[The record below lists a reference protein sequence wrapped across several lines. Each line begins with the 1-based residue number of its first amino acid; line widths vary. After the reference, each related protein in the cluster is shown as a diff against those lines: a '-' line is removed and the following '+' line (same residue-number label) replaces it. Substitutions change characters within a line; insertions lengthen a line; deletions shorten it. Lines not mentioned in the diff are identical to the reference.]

1 MELDDLKNTW
11 QNVKTPETSATD
23 IKAMLSENNHPVLK
37 SIRTQ
42 VIIEVAAWSVFLLCY
57 YTMFDGDTKPV
68 WINAILVVSV
78 LFPMVHN
85 LMGYSFARYLVNGP
99 TLKESL
105 TIYLAKVKVYAAIS
119 ISTRVLLAAGF
130 IVFFT
135 YGLTLNAA
143 RFYSLA
149 IIGAIFMLQLV
160 ILYRMWAKR
169 LSNIKTAV
177 LGFE

>member
-11 QNVKTPETSATD
+11 QNVKTPQISAGD

-37 SIRTQ
+37 GIRMQ

-57 YTMFDGDTKPV
+57 YTMFDGDAKPI
-68 WINAILVVSV
+68 WINVILVVSV
-78 LFPMVHN
+78 LFPVIHN
-85 LMGYSFARYLVNGP
+85 LMGYSFARYLVNGNS
-99 TLKESL
+99 LKESL
-105 TIYLAKVKVYAAIS
+105 TIYLAKVKLYAAIS
-119 ISTRVLLAAGF
+119 ISSRVLLAAGF
-130 IVFFT
+130 IIFFT
-135 YGLTLNAA
+135 YGLSLNAA

-149 IIGAIFMLQLV
+149 IIGAIFLVQLF
-160 ILYRMWAKR
+160 ILYRIWAKR